1 MEDFPRTIVSVVV
14 RICGVIICSLL
25 LGFTPVTF
33 APDEFCYCILIFIL
47 YAIICFVAT
56 LCNMNNSEK
65 SIGACIVSIL
75 AGLVLSI
82 IAICF
87 GHLVCSGALFVSTII
102 SVGFEYTYRKDNDY
116 DRYF

>member
-1 MEDFPRTIVSVVV
+1 MEDFQRTIVSVVV

-25 LGFTPVTF
+25 LSFTPVTTK
-33 APDEFCYCILIFIL
+33 PDEFCYCVFIFIL
-47 YAIICFVAT
+47 YVIICVVAT
-56 LCNMNNSEK
+56 LCNINNSEK

-82 IAICF
+82 IAIYF

-102 SVGFEYTYRKDNDY
+102 SVGFEYIYRNDDY